1 MARERLP
8 RFLRGGL
15 RPLIAALRLWDR
27 LAADRVD
34 LFIAISTEVA
44 RRIRKFYRRPS
55 LLLHPPVEVSRFQPA
70 SRVEDYY
77 LIVSRLVPYKRI
89 DLAIQAFNRL
99 GRPLVIVGDG
109 RDRPRLEAMAGP
121 TVTFR
126 GRVSDAELA
135 ELYARCRAFIFPGVE
150 DFGIAPVEAMAAG
163 RPVIAFA
170 AGGALDT
177 VVEGVTGVFFREPT
191 PESLAEA
198 VRRLEELRFDP
209 WGIRRYAERFDR
221 RRFQEKIEEVVE
233 AAWEAARRGQE
244 VEAALLARFQDLAVA
259 LRSPVG

>member
-1 MARERLP
+1 
-8 RFLRGGL
+8 
-15 RPLIAALRLWDR
+15 
-27 LAADRVD
+27 
-34 LFIAISTEVA
+34 
-44 RRIRKFYRRPS
+44 
-55 LLLHPPVEVSRFQPA
+55 
-70 SRVEDYY
+70 
-77 LIVSRLVPYKRI
+77 
-89 DLAIQAFNRL
+89 
-99 GRPLVIVGDG
+99 

-163 RPVIAFA
+163 RPVVAFA

-198 VRRLEELRFDP
+198 VWRLEQLHFDP
-209 WGIRRYAERFDR
+209 WVIRRHAEWFDR
-221 RRFQEKIEEVVE
+221 RRFQEKIKEIVE

-244 VEAALLARFQDLAVA
+244 VEVTLLNRFQDLAVA
-259 LRSPVG
+259 LWSPVG